1 MPNIRFLLVGD
12 GLLRES
18 FERLAKRIGCEENFV
33 FTGLVPPTDIPSLV
47 GVMDCLVHLSRRE
60 GLPRALP
67 QAMTAGKPVVAF
79 DCDGAGEVCLDG
91 ETGALIPP
99 GDLAKLED
107 SLVRLAKDEALRQSL
122 GQSGQAF
129 VKEKFSVERLV
140 EDQYQLYQRLL
151 AKR

>member
-1 MPNIRFLLVGD
+1 MGSHLGRGD
-12 GLLRES
+12 SQG
-18 FERLAKRIGCEENFV
+18 RLY
-33 FTGLVPPTDIPSLV
+33 V
-47 GVMDCLVHLSRRE
+47 GVWDSQE
-60 GLPRALP
+60 
-67 QAMTAGKPVVAF
+67 PVVAF

-107 SLVRLAKDEALRQSL
+107 SLLRLAKDEALRQSL

-129 VKEKFSVERLV
+129 VKEKFTVERLV